1 MNQNVNS
8 LGPNKIKHPRQA
20 AIEQKLAETYLQS
33 LDDHFEH
40 LGAKFGRLF
49 ESKFGPVDDHHKS
62 MYLSFG
68 HLIIVLIKSN
78 SNRQTNMRYNPNS
91 FIPVEK

>member
-68 HLIIVLIKSN
+68 HLIIVLII
-78 SNRQTNMRYNPNS
+78 R
-91 FIPVEK
+91 VA